1 MKKIWDKYGNVIVA
15 ILILGVIPLFL
26 TIASGYLGY
35 NLGYKK
41 GKNQKEIIYTPPVE
55 KEVIDTL
62 YITRYKIINKIQYLE
77 TVKHDTIQKV
87 YILDDS
93 STLELFYKL
102 VSEQYYDE
110 PR

>member
-1 MKKIWDKYGNVIVA
+1 MKKIWDKYKSAIIVA
-15 ILILGVIPLFL
+15 LFL
-26 TIASGYLGY
+26 IAIFSGFIALGYRLGY
-35 NLGYKK
+35 NK
-41 GKNQKEIIYTPPVE
+41 GQKDCKVVYTHPVE

-87 YILDDS
+87 YVLDDS

>member
-1 MKKIWDKYGNVIVA
+1 MKKIWDKYKTAVVISFFLIVIFNVVIVLA
-15 ILILGVIPLFL
+15 
-26 TIASGYLGY
+26 YKLGY
-35 NLGYKK
+35 NK
-41 GKNQKEIIYTPPVE
+41 GQKDCKVVYTPPVE
-55 KEVIDTL
+55 KKVIDTL

-87 YILDDS
+87 YVLDDS